1 MDRSYSKLCEGES
14 MLNGSEIKENEIYQI
29 VFLPE
34 HHAQS
39 LIYSVITP
47 REFNENYIDFRLI
60 SGKWGSGGNTVHIN
74 YDNINKE
81 RVQII
86 KVSK

>member
-1 MDRSYSKLCEGES
+1 MLES
-14 MLNGSEIKENEIYQI
+14 SDIKENEIYQI

-39 LIYSVITP
+39 LKYSIITP
-47 REFNENYIDFRLI
+47 REFNGTYIDFRLI
-60 SGKWGSGGNTVHIN
+60 SGHWGSGGNTVHID
-74 YDNINKE
+74 YENISKE
-81 RVQII
+81 KVQII